1 MMELAQALRWLPG
14 ATLHG
19 NPRQP
24 IQRVHSDTRSL
35 RAGDLFVAIQ
45 GEKFDANQFL
55 AQAKA
60 AGAAAALCSD
70 AAALDAAGMPGIVV
84 ADTRQALGDL
94 ARGWRAQFTLPL
106 IAVTGSNGKTTVTQM
121 LAAIVRQWHGDAALA
136 TQGNFNN
143 DIGLPLTLLRLR
155 PQHRIAVVEL
165 GMNHP
170 GEIARL
176 AAIARPTVALI
187 NNAQRE
193 HLEFMATVEAV
204 AQENGAVIEA
214 LASDGTAVFPQDDA
228 FAPMWRSLA
237 GARPC
242 RTFAITSTG
251 SERTAQSDVTGTAA
265 QWRGDAWQV
274 QAQTPE
280 GPLAFTLRMA
290 GLHNVHNALAAATS
304 AWAAGVP
311 MRHIA
316 RGLEAFEPVKGRSR
330 TQLLQLPGHACT
342 LVDDSYNANP
352 DSVDAAIAMLASLPA
367 PRLLVLGDMGEVGD
381 QGPLFHAQAGER
393 AQALGIASLFTLGTL
408 SVHAGEGFPGARH
421 FDTMAALISAV
432 RDQSGSMASILVK
445 GSRFMQM
452 EKVVEALADHAH
464 SLSPATGDAAC
475 C

>member
-14 ATLHG
+14 AVLHG

-24 IQRVHSDTRSL
+24 ILRVHSDTRSL
-35 RAGDLFVAIQ
+35 RQGDLFVAIR
-45 GEKFDANQFL
+45 GDTYDANQFL

-70 AAALDAAGMPGIVV
+70 ADALARSGLPGIVI

-94 ARGWRAQFTLPL
+94 ACGWRAQFTLPL

-121 LAAIVRQWHGDAALA
+121 LAAIVQQWHGDAALA

-155 PQHRIAVVEL
+155 ESHHVAVVEL

-176 AAIARPTVALI
+176 AAIARPTVALV

-204 AQENGAVIEA
+204 ARENGAVIEV
-214 LASDGTAVFPQDDA
+214 LAADGTAVFPQDDT
-228 FAPMWRSLA
+228 FAELWRKLA
-237 GARPC
+237 GARRY
-242 RTFAITSTG
+242 RTFSITLPADPLAA
-251 SERTAQSDVTGTAA
+251 TADVHCMAA
-265 QWRGDAWQV
+265 RWLDGAWQV
-274 QAQTPE
+274 QADTPE
-280 GPLAFTLRMA
+280 GPLAFTLHMA
-290 GLHNVHNALAAATS
+290 GRHNVHNALAAATS
-304 AWAAGVP
+304 ALAAGVP
-311 MRHIA
+311 LPHIA
-316 RGLEAFEPVKGRSR
+316 AGLQAFEPVKGRSR
-330 TQLLQLPGHACT
+330 TQTLRLGDHCCT

-352 DSVDAAIAMLASLPA
+352 DSVDAAIAMLATLPA
-367 PRLLVLGDMGEVGD
+367 PRLLVLGDMGEVGE

-393 AQALGIASLFTLGTL
+393 AHALGIDSLFTLGAL
-408 SVHAGEGFPGARH
+408 SNHAGQTFPGARH
-421 FDTMAALISAV
+421 FDSMAALADAV
-432 RDQSGSMASILVK
+432 RQQSGAMASILVK

-452 EKVVEALADHAH
+452 EKVVETLVQHAQC
-464 SLSPATGDAAC
+464 LSAATGDAAC